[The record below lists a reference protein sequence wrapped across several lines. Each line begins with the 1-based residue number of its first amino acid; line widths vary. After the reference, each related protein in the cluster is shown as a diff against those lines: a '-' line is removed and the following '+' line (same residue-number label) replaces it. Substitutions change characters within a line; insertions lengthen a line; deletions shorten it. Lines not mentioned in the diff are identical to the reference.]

1 VFTGKARKTPV
12 GVNSSE
18 RRAIRRA
25 TEKEARR
32 KTARQTSSSTAS
44 RAAGAVTFRED
55 LFPGGPV
62 TTAICRRCGAKAEA
76 AGASAKKLA
85 VRLLQMKCG
94 CLKGEILFL

>member
-1 VFTGKARKTPV
+1 M
-12 GVNSSE
+12 
-18 RRAIRRA
+18 
-25 TEKEARR
+25 
-32 KTARQTSSSTAS
+32 
-44 RAAGAVTFRED
+44 
-55 LFPGGPV
+55 